1 MSLTLQRDDQL
12 THRSSTS
19 PSTRSLNTTH
29 GSSPSRKYLATF
41 VSRSNALINATVVA
55 CSAFWSYPLYAK
67 YALISG
73 RLCSIF
79 ASRGSTMDGIG
90 IGSALAGD
98 VVLGCELVR
107 RENLESVPRRM
118 TSGYWHC
125 PPKIRFT
132 IQVRRF
138 VHTSAPIRQ
147 HPPHFGFPSSHLT
160 YHSSLASLCQ
170 HCQCCRI
177 PLTRLRLQICSNP
190 KGNQILVARNAPDR

>member
-1 MSLTLQRDDQL
+1 
-12 THRSSTS
+12 
-19 PSTRSLNTTH
+19 
-29 GSSPSRKYLATF
+29 
-41 VSRSNALINATVVA
+41 
-55 CSAFWSYPLYAK
+55 LYAK

-125 PPKIRFT
+125 PPKIRFI

-138 VHTSAPIRQ
+138 EHTSAPIRQ
-147 HPPHFGFPSSHLT
+147 HPPHFGFCSSHLT
-160 YHSSLASLCQ
+160 YRSFLASLCQ
-170 HCQCCRI
+170 HCQCCGI
-177 PLTRLRLQICSNP
+177 PLTRLRLQIYPNP
-190 KGNQILVARNAPDR
+190 RSVIVTACIRRTTYEASSLDPGAFAGLLIHGYGNRKADMNEQDMYGMSRSRETSVGS